1 MDETPLQPLR
11 SRATAIAHALGEG
24 WSVVQRPEQVKEYV
38 QLAGPD
44 GMVLSLE
51 QGHYSDSKTR
61 FAISGDYPKG
71 YEPAYDQRPSIRVA
85 ATRPDQQIAREINQ
99 RLLPL
104 YKPLLAHAQDRQR
117 AAEEQKRQ
125 SRMRI
130 ERLASIIG
138 TEPSYHQP
146 LQASVTFAGPSP
158 LTTRID
164 TSFGRCSL
172 LLDGLP
178 EDVAARILGI
188 IAELRPAPEQDGQV
202 LNGLYHALTTLVEA
216 PDPEQDLDG

>member
-1 MDETPLQPLR
+1 MQHSQQGKDY
-11 SRATAIAHALGEG
+11 A
-24 WSVVQRPEQVKEYV
+24 

-51 QGHYSDSKTR
+51 QGHYSDGNAR
-61 FAISGDYPKG
+61 IAIAGDYPKG

-85 ATRPDQQIAREINQ
+85 ATRPDQQVAGEIKR
-99 RLLPL
+99 RLLPA

-125 SRMRI
+125 SRMLV

-158 LTTRID
+158 LITRID

-188 IAELRPAPEQDGQV
+188 IAELRPAPKREETGAIVQEQGAQ
-202 LNGLYHALTTLVEA
+202 LMAS
-216 PDPEQDLDG
+216 